1 MNIAR
6 AIKNWSGSDWAFSAP
21 SNDAEYDKLGE
32 HLRAVLDAGGDTEGN
47 PLGGLAFFIG
57 CLMEDYEDAHGLDIP
72 DVSNKQIFK
81 FLMKQHGLKQVDFP
95 EIGSQGVVS
104 ELQDDT
110 KDRQLTTSHIKH
122 LASRFGISGAVF
134 L

>member
-1 MNIAR
+1 
-6 AIKNWSGSDWAFSAP
+6 
-21 SNDAEYDKLGE
+21 
-32 HLRAVLDAGGDTEGN
+32 
-47 PLGGLAFFIG
+47 
-57 CLMEDYEDAHGLDIP
+57 
-72 DVSNKQIFK
+72 
-81 FLMKQHGLKQVDFP
+81 MKQHGLKQVDFP

-122 LASRFGISGAVF
+122 RASRFGISGAVF